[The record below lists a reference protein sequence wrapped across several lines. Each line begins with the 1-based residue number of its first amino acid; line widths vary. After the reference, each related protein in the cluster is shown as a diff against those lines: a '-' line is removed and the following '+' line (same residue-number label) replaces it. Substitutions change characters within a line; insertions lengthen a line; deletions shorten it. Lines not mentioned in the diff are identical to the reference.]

1 MLAAAHG
8 GTVFLDEI
16 GELVPEAQAM
26 LLRFLQSGEG
36 RAVGATA
43 TTHVDVRII
52 AATHRDLE
60 DAVERAAFREDLYYR
75 LRRVVLS
82 VPPLR
87 ERAEDIALLVEHV
100 RRRVNARYGLA
111 VVAATREVL
120 DTLVEHRWPG
130 NIRELEAVVE
140 QAMILQRDGWL
151 TAAHLEL
158 AAPRWERTAVQPA
171 LGNKPHDGQADAT
184 LRRQR
189 ALQLAASR
197 GSISRRDLCVECRIS
212 GEQARLDLTA
222 LTQRGQLRRVGGGRN
237 TRYVL
242 A

>member
-87 ERAEDIALLVEHV
+87 ERVEDV

-111 VVAATREVL
+111 VVAASREVL

-140 QAMILQRDGWL
+140 QAMILQRDGGL

-158 AAPRWERTAVQPA
+158 A
-171 LGNKPHDGQADAT
+171 
-184 LRRQR
+184 
-189 ALQLAASR
+189 
-197 GSISRRDLCVECRIS
+197 
-212 GEQARLDLTA
+212 
-222 LTQRGQLRRVGGGRN
+222 
-237 TRYVL
+237 
-242 A
+242 